1 MVQPSVA
8 RIFMADPLAVDTG
21 FLPRFLICEPQSTI
35 GSRLQAN
42 TTYDELALNTFSRRM
57 RLILEAEMPMDAET
71 RELRPRVLEL
81 APDARALVAAF
92 ADAVEQAQGAGGSL
106 AHITG
111 TASKVAEQACRIA
124 GVLTLWRD
132 LNATDVPM
140 SAMEN
145 GVALA
150 KFYLSEASRLASA
163 AVVSAEIDNAESYGG
178 GYWKAGLSQRFWCGM
193 SFSLALT
200 LCVKRRR
207 LGQQAPS
214 FITRVCGFGF
224 HILRRQF
231 EQARRVRSP
240 QIAQALG
247 ALQRV
252 FGCPEMSA
260 V

>member
-1 MVQPSVA
+1 
-8 RIFMADPLAVDTG
+8 MADPMAVDTG
-21 FLPRFLICEPQSTI
+21 FLPRFLICDPQSTI

-57 RLILEAEMPMDAET
+57 RLILETEMPMDADT
-71 RELRPRVLEL
+71 RELQPRVLEL

-92 ADAVEQAQGAGGSL
+92 ADAVEQAQGASGSL

-163 AVVSAEIDNAESYGG
+163 AVVSAEIDTAE
-178 GYWKAGLSQRFWCGM
+178 R
-193 SFSLALT
+193 
-200 LCVKRRR
+200 
-207 LGQQAPS
+207 
-214 FITRVCGFGF
+214 
-224 HILRRQF
+224 LRRWLL
-231 EQARRVRSP
+231 EGWPEPEVLVRDVVQLGP
-240 QIAQALG
+240 NAL
-247 ALQRV
+247 RET
-252 FGCPEMSA
+252 P
-260 V
+260 